1 MKSAF
6 LDINDVLKDLEQEC
20 SKEVEMKKVEV
31 VTSQTKLTIMK
42 TSTVVVSSQ
51 LVQIDEVRI
60 NDRRSMSVQKQDK
73 QEEEVKQ
80 ETK

>member
-6 LDINDVLKDLEQEC
+6 LDLNDVLKDLEQEC